1 MGEFY
6 GFKLLITKG
15 EIHQDLDSNIVVFDL
30 SFSNKKYTRREK
42 CGSRAWWIS
51 AHSSGG
57 IIFNPTRVVM
67 KRKF

>member
-30 SFSNKKYTRREK
+30 HLSNKKNILEEK
-42 CGSRAWWIS
+42 TVIVKLGES
-51 AHSSGG
+51 
-57 IIFNPTRVVM
+57 
-67 KRKF
+67 